1 MNTNFLGTAT
11 YSPEDNKLRLYP
23 FARLSKD
30 DYEQAKAHGFKWAPA
45 QELFV
50 APMWTP
56 EREDLLLEWCGE
68 IEDEGKSLAE
78 RQEER
83 AQRFDN
89 YSEKRQQDAE
99 QAHKSVA
106 AIADNI
112 PLGQPILVGHH
123 SERHARK
130 DAERIENG
138 MRRAVKMWETSKYW
152 EDRAASAI
160 SHAKYK
166 ERPDVRARRIKGIE
180 ADKRKQ
186 ERYKAEAEQ
195 ALRFWRGEFNIRN
208 KETGEIRKLEITE
221 ANRETIC
228 RTLGQMTNGNVGVV
242 KHADRFGYWTA
253 WDVLQPDGERYQACP
268 SCTVE
273 QCREAA
279 EKCYTKQLERIARW
293 ITHFDN
299 RLTFERAMLAADGG
313 TAADKTGPEVG
324 GAIAGL
330 WAPSGGWAY
339 IQKVNKVTVTV
350 FHKYYSEKIFR
361 HNVTLDKIK
370 RIMSK
375 AQVEQ
380 ARAEG
385 RLQEREDKIGFYL
398 ADESTPEPK
407 KAPEKPVEERQFE
420 KMAETLK
427 AGVQVVSAPQLFPTP
442 PDLAQQVVGLAD
454 IQPGHKV
461 LEPSAGTGA
470 LLSPLFNREGTGALF
485 DPDNSRP
492 AGLLQVVE
500 INAKLASRLQAEYAI
515 AEVRC
520 ADFLTLN
527 GELGKFDRIIMNPPF
542 ERGADIQHILHAKHM
557 LNDGGRLV
565 AICAGGPRQRE
576 ALACLGE
583 WIDLPAGSFKASGTS
598 VNAAIIVIDN

>member
-1 MNTNFLGTAT
+1 MQDQEYLGTAT
-11 YSPEDNKLRLYP
+11 YSPEDNKLRFYP
-23 FARLSKD
+23 FARLSKT
-30 DYEQAKAHGFKWAPA
+30 DYDRAKAEGFKWAPA

-56 EREDLLLEWCGE
+56 DREDLLLEWCGE
-68 IEDEGKSLAE
+68 VGDEDKTLVE

-83 AQRFDN
+83 AERFEN
-89 YSEKRQQDAE
+89 YSEKRQRDAD
-99 QAHKSVA
+99 QAQKAVA

-123 SERHARK
+123 SERHARR

-152 EDRAASAI
+152 EDRAAGAI

-166 ERPDVRARRIKGIE
+166 ELPGVRMRRIKNIE
-180 ADKRKQ
+180 ADKRKM
-186 ERYKAEAEQ
+186 ERNRAEAER

-208 KETGEIRKLEITE
+208 KTTNKVRKLEITE

-228 RTLGQMTNGNVGVV
+228 RVLGSDSGL
-242 KHADRFGYWTA
+242 GYLPVIKQEGSGLKDWWHA
-253 WDVLQPDGERYQACP
+253 WDVLRPDEERYSICP
-268 SCTVE
+268 RGTVE

-279 EKCYTKQLERIARW
+279 EKVYGRQLERIARW
-293 ITHFDN
+293 IAHYDN

-313 TAADKTGPEVG
+313 TASDKVAPEVG
-324 GAIAGL
+324 GAVQSF
-330 WAPSGGWAY
+330 WAPRGGWAY
-339 IQKVNKVTVTV
+339 IQKVNKVTVTIL
-350 FHKYYSEKIFR
+350 HTWHGERISQQKEP
-361 HNVTLDKIK
+361 LDKLCGV
-370 RIMSK
+370 MSK

-398 ADESTPEPK
+398 SGETTPEPTK
-407 KAPEKPVEERQFE
+407 TPEKPTELNAFE
-420 KMAETLK
+420 QMAQTLK

-442 PDLAQQVVGLAD
+442 ADLAQRVVELAEITAGD
-454 IQPGHKV
+454 KV
-461 LEPSAGTGA
+461 LEPSAGTGN
-470 LLSPLFNREGTGALF
+470 LVRSIIEHGAF
-485 DPDNSRP
+485 ASDVV
-492 AGLLQVVE
+492 AVE
-500 INAKLASRLQAEYAI
+500 INGALAGKLSSQFPG
-515 AEVRC
+515 VSVKHS
-520 ADFLTLN
+520 DFLTLN
-527 GELGKFDRIIMNPPF
+527 GELGKFDRIVMNPPF

-583 WIDLPAGSFKASGTS
+583 WIDLPAGSFKASGTN
-598 VNAAIIVIDN
+598 VNAAIVVIEN